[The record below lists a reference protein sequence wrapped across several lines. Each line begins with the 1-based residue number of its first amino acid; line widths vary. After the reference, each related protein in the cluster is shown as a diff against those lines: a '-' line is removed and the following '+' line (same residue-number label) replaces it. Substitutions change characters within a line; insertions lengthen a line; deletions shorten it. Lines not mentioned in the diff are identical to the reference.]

1 MHNSFRAEFADY
13 RLENSRYK
21 GKDRNTTIKKIIKKV
36 KPDFAH
42 SRAWRAV
49 RAAARARMLA
59 PEWTPLA
66 IPGAYL
72 SLRCVT
78 GYPDSGAARDLLT
91 LLAAV
96 TAPLCAAHGWTVGVL
111 AESDHI
117 APHAGGAVVAGLNV
131 NRGAKIELQL
141 RSVANSR
148 AFCTVPSLL
157 DTLTHELAHNVHSDH
172 GSGFH
177 ALWNALN
184 TECEANLT
192 AGRCACPSAYGGGPA
207 AVAELRKLVELWR
220 PKRVADMGDVRKR
233 LHHVAKGGIAVNDGS
248 IFEETAVERRA
259 LPDGGTMAW
268 FTAVGWT
275 KKERGGRRGGLQS
288 SRRGGGRGGRRG
300 GAHNGGRGGLSGSG
314 RTGADSGGAAT
325 SATEPQKP
333 VFRGTGRGHKLAT
346 LKAPTVSAAA
356 SSAAAGNAVAVAV
369 LKRTAAARMRPSG
382 GQTLLSA
389 GFGLAS
395 TAATLALAAAK
406 RDRETTSYS
415 QSHPPPVPAR
425 AEAFVEDKST
435 GSKEDEEVL
444 PVSFGTRQ
452 HVHRIAAVRAA
463 DEGEDDAGEDDFV
476 DVQAAEDEDEDDWSV
491 VDAEAVEDDEAVGLA
506 RAAVAAAAAT
516 SQEDALFIDISTAS
530 DEDAVFMQQAMA
542 MQREALERRSATA
555 GPLPNAS
562 ASAAAT
568 AAAVSALPAVAR
580 APTVSATEV
589 GAFQAAD
596 EAACA
601 AAATDDVIVLDDSAS
616 AIVLL
621 SQPDTVIES
630 SPPAEAVTVTGSKRG
645 RFDDFHE
652 KTAAKRS
659 ATGDV
664 MT

>member
-1 MHNSFRAEFADY
+1 M
-13 RLENSRYK
+13 
-21 GKDRNTTIKKIIKKV
+21 
-36 KPDFAH
+36 
-42 SRAWRAV
+42 
-49 RAAARARMLA
+49 RAATRARMLA

-333 VFRGTGRGHKLAT
+333 VFRGSGRGHKLAT

-382 GQTLLSA
+382 GQTFLGA
-389 GFGLAS
+389 GLGLAS
-395 TAATLALAAAK
+395 TTPGKMVALATTQ
-406 RDRETTSYS
+406 RDRVTTSYS
-415 QSHPPPVPAR
+415 PSRPPQVPAR
-425 AEAFVEDKST
+425 AEAFVEDKRTT

-444 PVSFGTRQ
+444 PVSFGARQ
-452 HVHRIAAVRAA
+452 PVPSIAAVHAA
-463 DEGEDDAGEDDFV
+463 DEGDDDVGEDDFV
-476 DVQAAEDEDEDDWSV
+476 DEQAAEDEDEDDWSV
-491 VDAEAVEDDEAVGLA
+491 VDAEAVEEDEAAGLA

-516 SQEDALFIDISTAS
+516 SQEDALFIDISTAA

-542 MQREALERRSATA
+542 MQREALERRSAAA
-555 GPLPNAS
+555 GPLPTAS

-580 APTVSATEV
+580 APTVSATQV
-589 GAFQAAD
+589 GAFRAAD

-630 SPPAEAVTVTGSKRG
+630 SPPAKAVTVTGSKRG